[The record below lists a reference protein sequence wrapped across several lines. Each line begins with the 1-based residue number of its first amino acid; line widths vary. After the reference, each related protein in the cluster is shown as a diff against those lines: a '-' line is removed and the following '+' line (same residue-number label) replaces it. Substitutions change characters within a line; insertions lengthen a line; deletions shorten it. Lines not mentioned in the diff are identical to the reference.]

1 MVIPLCIVGLIA
13 GTDGLF
19 LRAVPLEQRLISH
32 NDDIRKKAQQALLG
46 QSSEQKQQ
54 TVRRLIPAL
63 IQADPLARKWAA
75 ISFALVGPSAR
86 EAIPSLLQ
94 NVSDKE
100 TEVAQAA
107 RVALTEIGAPDA
119 GQLPI
124 LIQALGNAHEGVRCE
139 AAASIARLGSNAEPA
154 LPALFQA
161 LENKTSFP
169 DCFVSTLV
177 DLNSFIPGIET
188 DLASRLHSANPV
200 LLDHTLQ
207 VVQRLPVKSP
217 PTLQLLLDVLSQ
229 NENEDIRQQAA
240 EALSLRHAPEKGVP
254 AALKA
259 CATLSANA
267 QVRALAF
274 SLFRKQSPPLPLAQK
289 VILHA
294 LHDEDA
300 GLRRSA
306 LEWLITQPT
315 WTRSFAADLFQ
326 ELHDPLPDHRRLA
339 LEALYHV
346 AWHGRDHVQTIAL
359 MQRDHE
365 ADIRCL
371 AVRQLVDGP
380 RPAAWRPER
389 PARPPRVDELQS
401 PRHQRRSGRVAG
413 ARCRRRRAQPQDCRT
428 CLSETAGAARTRHGF
443 SSDHDPDPLH
453 RRRAGGRLARLRA
466 RRLVADG
473 APGAAH
479 GEARTA
485 GAARP
490 RTDHRDAGDPGEQ
503 SKRSLDPCRRC
514 RRTASPRPDDRGSR

>member
-1 MVIPLCIVGLIA
+1 VVIPLCIVGLIA

-371 AVRQLVDGP
+371 AVRQLVEMGAAD
-380 RPAAWRPER
+380 RVSIDRLISDLRSQADPACAVESLALAGYFNGDVVPSMTRLLNDPDWRTQTR
-389 PARPPRVDELQS
+389 A
-401 PRHQRRSGRVAG
+401 VAVLLHLG
-413 ARCRRRRAQPQDCRT
+413 RRAKPA
-428 CLSETAGAARTRHGF
+428 LSA
-443 SSDHDPDPLH
+443 
-453 RRRAGGRLARLRA
+453 LAHA
-466 RRLVADG
+466 QKEGV
-473 APGAAH
+473 PGAENAINHIYQAVAH
-479 GEARTA
+479 
-485 GAARP
+485 
-490 RTDHRDAGDPGEQ
+490 DKHR
-503 SKRSLDPCRRC
+503 K
-514 RRTASPRPDDRGSR
+514 